1 MQPMR
6 AYIGIG
12 SNLDDPVA
20 QVRRAFQSLNALPA
34 CASVACS
41 PLYRTAPVGGPPGQP
56 DYINAVA
63 ALDTALT
70 PDDLLQALQALETAQ
85 GRVRTVRWGMR
96 TLDLDLLLYGQI
108 TRNDSWLT
116 LPHPRLHQRAFV
128 LQPLHDIAPNLSIP
142 GRGALAELL
151 AACPPQVIARLE
163 PTATDPVNQAYLA
176 IAVSGWNL

>member
-20 QVRRAFQSLNALPA
+20 QVRRAFQSLNALPT

-63 ALDTALT
+63 ALDTALA
-70 PDDLLQALQALETAQ
+70 PVLFIGAVQ
-85 GRVRTVRWGMR
+85 GLV
-96 TLDLDLLLYGQI
+96 I
-108 TRNDSWLT
+108 ES
-116 LPHPRLHQRAFV
+116 
-128 LQPLHDIAPNLSIP
+128 
-142 GRGALAELL
+142 ALAGNEDAMMARAQQMFPLL
-151 AACPPQVIARLE
+151 VHGYRGPQEA
-163 PTATDPVNQAYLA
+163 
-176 IAVSGWNL
+176 